1 MNETLYI
8 FSFKNCYK
16 GKFNLNFSKD
26 FKKMFKFLVDKS
38 FNYFE
43 INYLRRILS
52 KLNKLFKF

>member
-1 MNETLYI
+1 MNITFYI
-8 FSFKNCYK
+8 FSVKNCYK

-26 FKKMFKFLVDKS
+26 LKKMFKFLVDKS

-52 KLNKLFKF
+52 KLNKFFKI